1 MAAMSFLTIG
11 VWFSLNNQI
20 QKNKH
25 AQGLCQDQ
33 ELQKKIM
40 FTIILPHF
48 MITITYF
55 RSSIRSIRPTLGLI

>member
-25 AQGLCQDQ
+25 AQGLCQDR
-33 ELQKKIM
+33 ELEIVRLAVGNLNRS
-40 FTIILPHF
+40 LPESLFPCETH
-48 MITITYF
+48 
-55 RSSIRSIRPTLGLI
+55 